1 VEGPSGVGAPEGN
14 KSKGDKMPNSPINLS
29 PVGSHPPTPT
39 CNSQEKATKKESLR
53 GFLPG
58 LRKSSQIGAGDRPK
72 SSSRRR
78 DRTSKML
85 LAVLALFL
93 ITELPQGIMAFLSGL
108 YGQEFFRKC
117 YNSFAEVWDI
127 LALINSAINFILYCF
142 MSKQFRTQFR
152 NVFKLRN
159 SCLQPKT
166 KWTQILFFHQTTRKE
181 TITVV

>member
-1 VEGPSGVGAPEGN
+1 
-14 KSKGDKMPNSPINLS
+14 LS
-29 PVGSHPPTPT
+29 PLGSQPPTPT
-39 CNSQEKATKKESLR
+39 CSPQEKATTKETFR

-58 LRKSSQIGAGDRPK
+58 LRKSSHAGAGDRPK
-72 SSSRRR
+72 SSSRRS

-93 ITELPQGIMAFLSGL
+93 ITEFPQGIMAFLSGL

-152 NVFKLRN
+152 NVFKLHN
-159 SCLQPKT
+159 NCIKPKT
-166 KWTQILFFHQTTRKE
+166 KWTQIPLCHQTTRKE
-181 TITVV
+181 STAIV